1 MFSIFSSYLQ
11 DNLFDLNT
19 KKIKKE
25 ILNMKIK
32 NKGKIIS
39 NYGGW
44 QSKNFLKINQNFK
57 DLFNQI
63 NLSVKEVEK
72 NLGLEKKL
80 ILKNY
85 WCNINYLG
93 CFNRPHTHP
102 DSVLSGVYYVN
113 IPKNS
118 GNLIFE
124 NFTTHT
130 ETTYR
135 FVKKYNQYNSPKWA
149 VMPKENLCVLFP
161 SYLIHYVEPNLSNE
175 ERISIS
181 FNYGF

>member
-1 MFSIFSSYLQ
+1 MFSIFSSYVKEDFFTL
-11 DNLFDLNT
+11 DT

-80 ILKNY
+80 FLNYY
-85 WCNINYLG
+85 WCNINSLS
-93 CFNRPHTHP
+93 CFNRPHNHLGA
-102 DSVLSGVYYVN
+102 VISGVYYVST
-113 IPKNS
+113 PKNS

-124 NFTTHT
+124 NYDSNKHI
-130 ETTYR
+130 TYK
-135 FVKKYNQYNSPKWA
+135 FVKNYNEYNSTKWTIL
-149 VMPKENLCVLFP
+149 PKENLCVLFP
-161 SYLIHYVEPNLSNE
+161 SYLFHYVEPNLNKK
-175 ERISIS
+175 ERVSIS